1 MLSALRGPDPAQP
14 RRAVTTGEWLERWLA
29 SRTSP
34 AASTMRSYT
43 GHVRLYLGP
52 YLGRVP
58 LAELS
63 AGHVEAMFTAIT
75 RHHQALG
82 SPMSAATLSRIRAT
96 LRAALNAAIR
106 SGLIADNPAGRA
118 ELPAARRPR
127 AVVWTA
133 ARVGH

>member
-1 MLSALRGPDPAQP
+1 VRLDLPAGHEGRRRRVRRGGYPSRRAAAAVLAALRGPDPAQ
-14 RRAVTTGEWLERWLA
+14 RGRAVTTGEWLEHWLA

-34 AASTMRSYT
+34 AASTIRSYT
-43 GHVRLYLGP
+43 GHVRLYLAP

-82 SPMSAATLSRIRAT
+82 SPVSAATLSRIR
-96 LRAALNAAIR
+96 
-106 SGLIADNPAGRA
+106 
-118 ELPAARRPR
+118 RRCGPR
-127 AVVWTA
+127 
-133 ARVGH
+133 